1 MISETRRR
9 LKEWGIWACGGDPS
23 VSSMFKVMFGR
34 GAQNLTEM
42 PPHIQEIDH
51 LICIAPPDIRAVLI
65 KFYTAGGTIEDK
77 AISLGIA
84 RRTLMRRVDR
94 ADWYVNSA
102 LDSAPVKEVHSRQNE
117 FGVRKHRL
125 ISTPLTT

>member
-1 MISETRRR
+1 
-9 LKEWGIWACGGDPS
+9 
-23 VSSMFKVMFGR
+23 MFKVMFGR

-51 LICIAPPDIRAVLI
+51 IICVSPPDIRATLI

-77 AISLGIA
+77 AISLGIS
-84 RRTLMRRVDR
+84 RRSLMRRVDR

-102 LDSAPVKEVHSRQNE
+102 LDTLPVKEVHSRQND
-117 FGVRKHRL
+117 FGVGKRRHPSPL
-125 ISTPLTT
+125 LTT

>member
-1 MISETRRR
+1 
-9 LKEWGIWACGGDPS
+9 
-23 VSSMFKVMFGR
+23 MFKVMFGR

-51 LICIAPPDIRAVLI
+51 IICVSPPDIRATLI